1 MKYIKIFVDFGF
13 NNLINKKYMLMQ
25 WNKNYNFICLISLNE
40 KIMFKNVNMILYIF
54 ESTKKNTF
62 KIINL
67 LEILLANKQ
76 DKKGK

>member
-1 MKYIKIFVDFGF
+1 
-13 NNLINKKYMLMQ
+13 
-25 WNKNYNFICLISLNE
+25 
-40 KIMFKNVNMILYIF
+40 MFKNVNMILYIF

-62 KIINL
+62 KIIKL